1 MGGIWQ
7 RLSLGDHWLV
17 FAGDTTA
24 DPLFSVKKNSNLF
37 KSKMLAYLTAG
48 GGAGGRP
55 RKQRPAYEVEGSYS
69 QRSCVVYDERRRA
82 VAEIKRKEAAG
93 PGVAFG
99 VDVFR
104 LVVQPELDPAVG
116 MAVVILLEQMFGS
129 RRSSP

>member
-1 MGGIWQ
+1 M
-7 RLSLGDHWLV
+7 
-17 FAGDTTA
+17 FAGETTA
-24 DPLFSVKKNSNLF
+24 DPIFSVKKNVNLLN
-37 KSKMLAYLTAG
+37 SKMLAYVMAG
-48 GGAGGRP
+48 GGAGGSP
-55 RKQRPAYEVEGSYS
+55 RKQRRRVLYEVEGSYA
-69 QRSCVVYDERRRA
+69 QRSCVVYDERRRV

-93 PGVAFG
+93 AGVAFG